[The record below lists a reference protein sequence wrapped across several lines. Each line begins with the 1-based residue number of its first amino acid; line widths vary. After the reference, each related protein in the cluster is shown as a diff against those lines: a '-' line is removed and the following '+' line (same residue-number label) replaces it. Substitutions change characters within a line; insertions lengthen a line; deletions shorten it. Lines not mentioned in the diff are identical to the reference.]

1 MKQVLIILASLDK
14 ETCRRCV
21 NGGGLDEFTIP
32 YYLFRKAG
40 YAVFVAAPH
49 CAGRTLDLELLRG
62 NAPEYLQ
69 ECWKDGFDPALA
81 RLFPLESVADWQF
94 DAVFYPGGR
103 CCPGER
109 LAADP
114 GNTRLLGRM
123 LDSGKVVGAVSYG
136 PAALLGG
143 TRCDGHPLVFR
154 RGVTGLSNAEEDANP
169 EDSSSV
175 RFRLED
181 RLKSAGAH
189 YLSREPWFS
198 HVVVDGNLVTGQ
210 NPDSAAAV
218 GEAMIHLL
226 EHG

>member
-81 RLFPLESVADWQF
+81 RLS
-94 DAVFYPGGR
+94 R
-103 CCPGER
+103 SNR
-109 LAADP
+109 LRT
-114 GNTRLLGRM
+114 G
-123 LDSGKVVGAVSYG
+123 SS
-136 PAALLGG
+136 
-143 TRCDGHPLVFR
+143 TRCSTR
-154 RGVTGLSNAEEDANP
+154 A
-169 EDSSSV
+169 
-175 RFRLED
+175 
-181 RLKSAGAH
+181 
-189 YLSREPWFS
+189 
-198 HVVVDGNLVTGQ
+198 
-210 NPDSAAAV
+210 AAAV
-218 GEAMIHLL
+218 PGNGSRPTPATRGCSAACSTPGRWSAPSPTALLRCSGEPAATGIRSCS
-226 EHG
+226 GAA

>member
-143 TRCDGHPLVFR
+143 TRCDGHH
-154 RGVTGLSNAEEDANP
+154 SC
-169 EDSSSV
+169 S
-175 RFRLED
+175 
-181 RLKSAGAH
+181 GA
-189 YLSREPWFS
+189 
-198 HVVVDGNLVTGQ
+198 
-210 NPDSAAAV
+210 A
-218 GEAMIHLL
+218 
-226 EHG
+226 

>member
-81 RLFPLESVADWQF
+81 RLFPLEWVRDWQF

-103 CCPGER
+103 CCPG
-109 LAADP
+109 
-114 GNTRLLGRM
+114 
-123 LDSGKVVGAVSYG
+123 
-136 PAALLGG
+136 
-143 TRCDGHPLVFR
+143 
-154 RGVTGLSNAEEDANP
+154 
-169 EDSSSV
+169 
-175 RFRLED
+175 
-181 RLKSAGAH
+181 
-189 YLSREPWFS
+189 
-198 HVVVDGNLVTGQ
+198 
-210 NPDSAAAV
+210 
-218 GEAMIHLL
+218 
-226 EHG
+226 

>member
-14 ETCRRCV
+14 EACRRCV

-109 LAADP
+109 PTPATRGCSAACSTP
-114 GNTRLLGRM
+114 GRWSAPSPTALRRC
-123 LDSGKVVGAVSYG
+123 SEE
-136 PAALLGG
+136 PAA
-143 TRCDGHPLVFR
+143 
-154 RGVTGLSNAEEDANP
+154 TGIRSC
-169 EDSSSV
+169 S
-175 RFRLED
+175 
-181 RLKSAGAH
+181 GA
-189 YLSREPWFS
+189 
-198 HVVVDGNLVTGQ
+198 
-210 NPDSAAAV
+210 A
-218 GEAMIHLL
+218 
-226 EHG
+226 